1 MVDNDVIDQTIRK
14 EVQLK
19 VLLADDDPV
28 SLKVLKL
35 ALQPEG
41 YEICSASNG
50 SEAWAQFEEEDAPAV
65 AVIDWMMPD
74 IDGISLCRRLRHLDR
89 QRRRYT
95 YVLLVTARAQSSD
108 VVDGLQ
114 AGADDYLVKP
124 LNLPELRARVL
135 VGRRIVELQSEL
147 IERNQMLEDYN
158 AAISHDLKTPLI
170 AVRMTLGQVMEGLY
184 GDLEPPAVQVLGRA
198 RESVS
203 DLLAMCE
210 TILALAKVARQDQ
223 ITGARE
229 VDLLSVARDAAR
241 DLRPLLD
248 QERKQLEITTD
259 GQSSYMMLGVQS
271 EMKRLFLNLLDNA
284 IKFADSQHPVKV
296 DLHKHESSLRISIEN
311 HGAEIPEQA
320 RRALFV
326 RFSEIAGGGAKPGTG
341 LGLYLCRRI
350 VERHSGRIWYEHERG
365 VSRFVFEIS
374 AV

>member
-1 MVDNDVIDQTIRK
+1 M
-14 EVQLK
+14 K

-35 ALQPEG
+35 ALEPEG

-50 SEAWAQFEEEDAPAV
+50 SEAWQYFEDVDAPGL

-74 IDGISLCRRLRHLDR
+74 VDGISLCRRLRELDR
-89 QRRRYT
+89 QRSRYT
-95 YVLLVTARAQSSD
+95 YVLLVTARAQSVD
-108 VVDGLQ
+108 VVAGLQ
-114 AGADDYLVKP
+114 AGADDYLIKP

-158 AAISHDLKTPLI
+158 AAVSHDLKTPLI
-170 AVRMTLGQVMEGLY
+170 AVKMILGQVMEGLY
-184 GDLEPPAVQVLGRA
+184 GPVDAPAELVLGRA

-203 DLLAMCE
+203 DLLSMCE
-210 TILALAKVARQDQ
+210 TILALAKAARQDQ
-223 ITGARE
+223 LLGASE
-229 VDLLSVARDAAR
+229 VDLISVARDTAR
-241 DLRPLLD
+241 DLRPLLE
-248 QERKQLEITTD
+248 QEGKGLEIITD
-259 GQSSYMMLGVQS
+259 EDGSYSVLAVQS

-284 IKFADSQHPVKV
+284 IKFANPVKPV
-296 DLHKHESSLRISIEN
+296 TLKFQRRENLCRVAIEN
-311 HGAEIPEQA
+311 RGPEIAEQV

-350 VERHSGRIWYEHERG
+350 VERHGGRIWYEYEG
-365 VSRFVFEIS
+365 GASRFIFELERL
-374 AV
+374 